1 MPYGRLSSNGLML
14 QPDIHR
20 SARKHYVKDHL
31 DDEDLYYAFDHAL
44 SSCPLDDE
52 RMIHIDGS
60 FLASM
65 SPEECWSLW
74 SLFSTTAMNC

>member
-1 MPYGRLSSNGLML
+1 MPYERLSSNGLMP

-20 SARKHYVKDHL
+20 SVRKHYAKDHL
-31 DDEDLYYAFDHAL
+31 DDEVLYYAFDHAL
-44 SSCPLDDE
+44 SSRPLDDE
-52 RMIHIDGS
+52 RMIHVDGS

-65 SPEECWSLW
+65 SPEEYWSSW